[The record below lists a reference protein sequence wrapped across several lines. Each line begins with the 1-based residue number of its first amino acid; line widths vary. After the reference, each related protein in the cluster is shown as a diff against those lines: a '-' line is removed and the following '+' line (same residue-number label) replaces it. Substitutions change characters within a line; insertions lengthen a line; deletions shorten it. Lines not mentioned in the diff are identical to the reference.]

1 MRTPEYENQGDIGE
15 DEGVN
20 YERAMEI
27 ALEQAHFSS
36 KASGDVPVGAVVLDE
51 VGRLVGI
58 GSNRRELLSDPV
70 GHAEIVAIKSAARAL
85 GKWRLDGCTLVVTL
99 EPCAMCAGAIQQSR
113 ISRVVFGAFD
123 EKAGAVGSSIDIL
136 RDPRALQKVE
146 VVSGLMKEECARL
159 LGDFFKERRA

>member
-1 MRTPEYENQGDIGE
+1 MNHQK
-15 DEGVN
+15 
-20 YERAMEI
+20 AMEI
-27 ALEQAHFSS
+27 ALEQALFSS

-51 VGRLVGI
+51 IGRLVGI

-99 EPCAMCAGAIQQSR
+99 EPCAMCAGAIAQSR
-113 ISRVVFGAFD
+113 ISRLVFGAFD
-123 EKAGAVGSSIDIL
+123 EKAGAVGSLMDVL

-146 VVSGLMKEECARL
+146 VISGVMQEECAKVL
-159 LGDFFKERRA
+159 SDFFKERRT